1 MKKTYKRWLHQEQN
15 HCKEVTVEQKTIGRG
30 HKYVVSGFNKDYDGV
45 QMPSV
50 TGITGATDGS
60 GTSPIARW
68 QVKHALGYI
77 LEKKVPISKAIYDEL
92 LASKEELLN
101 LNSFTDKQELAG
113 WIIQR
118 YEDEVTTTLVE
129 AKGIP
134 DQVLK
139 KAGNRGTR
147 IHNAVEA
154 YLTGNTTSLDHKVYS
169 AETIKI
175 HADQWQSHLTDEDST
190 ESLKVCFEK
199 IESWI
204 AEMGFK
210 IKGTELPVFHT
221 DLAVGGAIDIVLSNE
236 DNTIYVC
243 DFKTGSNIYFK
254 DALQV
259 SAYIA
264 CIASM
269 IGNGIDIWSGYK
281 DQMHHRVDEL
291 QLGGAVIHIDE
302 EHEKVSINHLP
313 EQLIGGQAFLHA
325 TLLYEAQKYSKYHSV
340 KL

>member
-30 HKYVVSGFNKDYDGV
+30 HKYMVSGFNEDYEGV

-68 QVKHALGYI
+68 SVKNVLEYIEKEMEFALSQKD
-77 LEKKVPISKAIYDEL
+77 LSFVKYDM
-92 LASKEELLN
+92 LAK
-101 LNSFTDKQELAG
+101 
-113 WIIQR
+113 
-118 YEDEVTTTLVE
+118 

-154 YLTGNTTSLDHKVYS
+154 YLTNGDWKG
-169 AETIKI
+169 
-175 HADQWQSHLTDEDST
+175 HLTDEDST
-190 ESLKVCFEK
+190 EALKVCFEK
-199 IESWI
+199 IDSWI

-243 DFKTGSNIYFK
+243 DFKTGGQIYFK

-302 EHEKVSINHLP
+302 ENEKVSINHLP

>member
-30 HKYVVSGFNKDYDGV
+30 HKYMVSGFNEDYEGV

-77 LEKKVPISKAIYDEL
+77 SERKVPISKAIYDEL
-92 LASKEELLN
+92 LSQTEDEELLT
-101 LNSFTDKQELAG
+101 LDSFTEKQEIAD

-118 YEDEVTTTLVE
+118 YGDEVTTTLVE

-154 YLTGNTTSLDHKVYS
+154 YLTNGDWKG
-169 AETIKI
+169 
-175 HADQWQSHLTDEDST
+175 HLTDEDS
-190 ESLKVCFEK
+190 
-199 IESWI
+199 
-204 AEMGFK
+204 
-210 IKGTELPVFHT
+210 
-221 DLAVGGAIDIVLSNE
+221 
-236 DNTIYVC
+236 
-243 DFKTGSNIYFK
+243 
-254 DALQV
+254 
-259 SAYIA
+259 
-264 CIASM
+264 
-269 IGNGIDIWSGYK
+269 
-281 DQMHHRVDEL
+281 
-291 QLGGAVIHIDE
+291 
-302 EHEKVSINHLP
+302 
-313 EQLIGGQAFLHA
+313 
-325 TLLYEAQKYSKYHSV
+325 
-340 KL
+340 

>member
-1 MKKTYKRWLHQEQN
+1 MKKTYKRWIHQEQN
-15 HCKEVTVEQKTIGRG
+15 NGVKGQYKEVIIEQKTIGRG
-30 HKYVVSGFNKDYDGV
+30 HKYVVSNFNEDYEGV

-68 QVKHALGYI
+68 SVKHALAHIEDALAGEDPI
-77 LEKKVPISKAIYDEL
+77 TIHEIELEKDLADAKAE
-92 LASKEELLN
+92 
-101 LNSFTDKQELAG
+101 
-113 WIIQR
+113 
-118 YEDEVTTTLVE
+118 
-129 AKGIP
+129 P
-134 DQVLK
+134 DRMLK
-139 KAGNRGTR
+139 KAGARGTR

-154 YLTGNTTSLDHKVYS
+154 YLTNGDWKG
-169 AETIKI
+169 
-175 HADQWQSHLTDEDST
+175 HLTDEDST

-221 DLAVGGAIDIVLSNE
+221 DLAVGGAIDMVVSDE
-236 DNTIYVC
+236 SNTIYVC

-259 SAYIA
+259 SAYIS
-264 CIASM
+264 CVASM
-269 IGNGIDIWSGYK
+269 IGNHIDIWDGYK

-302 EHEKVSINHLP
+302 ENEKVSINHLP

>member
-30 HKYVVSGFNKDYDGV
+30 HKYMVSGFNEDYEGV

-68 QVKHALGYI
+68 SVKHALAHIEDALAGEDPI
-77 LEKKVPISKAIYDEL
+77 TIHEIELEKDLADAKAE
-92 LASKEELLN
+92 
-101 LNSFTDKQELAG
+101 
-113 WIIQR
+113 
-118 YEDEVTTTLVE
+118 
-129 AKGIP
+129 P
-134 DQVLK
+134 DRMLK
-139 KAGNRGTR
+139 KAGARGTR

-175 HADQWQSHLTDEDST
+175 HADQWKSHLTDEDST

>member
-1 MKKTYKRWLHQEQN
+1 MKKIYKRWVEKLEYP
-15 HCKEVTVEQKTIGRG
+15 KFVTVEQKTIGRG
-30 HKYVVSGFNKDYDGV
+30 HKYMVSGFNEDYNGV

-68 QVKHALGYI
+68 SVKNVLEYI
-77 LEKKVPISKAIYDEL
+77 EKEMEFAVKYDM
-92 LASKEELLN
+92 LAK
-101 LNSFTDKQELAG
+101 
-113 WIIQR
+113 
-118 YEDEVTTTLVE
+118 

-134 DQVLK
+134 DQMLK

-154 YLTGNTTSLDHKVYS
+154 YLTGNTTGLDHWQ
-169 AETIKI
+169 
-175 HADQWQSHLTDEDST
+175 HALSDEDNT

-221 DLAVGGAIDIVLSNE
+221 DLAVGGAIDMVVSDEN
-236 DNTIYVC
+236 NTIYVC

-259 SAYIA
+259 SAYIS
-264 CIASM
+264 CVASM
-269 IGNGIDIWSGYK
+269 IGNGIDIWDGYK

-302 EHEKVSINHLP
+302 ENEKVSINHLP

>member
-30 HKYVVSGFNKDYDGV
+30 HKYMVSGFNEDYEGV

-77 LEKKVPISKAIYDEL
+77 SERKVPISKAIYDEL
-92 LASKEELLN
+92 LSQTEDEELLT
-101 LNSFTDKQELAG
+101 LDSFTEKQEIAD

-118 YEDEVTTTLVE
+118 YGDEVTTTLVE

-154 YLTGNTTSLDHKVYS
+154 YLTNGDWKG
-169 AETIKI
+169 
-175 HADQWQSHLTDEDST
+175 HLTDEDST

-302 EHEKVSINHLP
+302 ENEKVSINHLP

>member
-1 MKKTYKRWLHQEQN
+1 MKKIYKRWVEN
-15 HCKEVTVEQKTIGRG
+15 KIFDNTSPKFVTVEQKTIGRG
-30 HKYVVSGFNKDYDGV
+30 HKYMVSGFNEDFNGV

-68 QVKHALGYI
+68 SVKHALQYI
-77 LEKKVPISKAIYDEL
+77 EKEMAFAVKTSKTDM
-92 LASKEELLN
+92 LA
-101 LNSFTDKQELAG
+101 A
-113 WIIQR
+113 
-118 YEDEVTTTLVE
+118 

-139 KAGNRGTR
+139 KAGARGTR

-154 YLTGNTTSLDHKVYS
+154 YLTGNTTGLDH
-169 AETIKI
+169 
-175 HADQWQSHLTDEDST
+175 WQSHLSDEDNT

>member
-1 MKKTYKRWLHQEQN
+1 MKKTYKRWIHQEQHLGPN
-15 HCKEVTVEQKTIGRG
+15 FVTVEQKTIGRG
-30 HKYVVSGFNKDYDGV
+30 HKYMVSGFNDDFNEV

-68 QVKHALGYI
+68 SVKHALAHIEDALAGEDPI
-77 LEKKVPISKAIYDEL
+77 TIHEIELEKDLADAKAE
-92 LASKEELLN
+92 
-101 LNSFTDKQELAG
+101 
-113 WIIQR
+113 
-118 YEDEVTTTLVE
+118 
-129 AKGIP
+129 P
-134 DQVLK
+134 DRMLK
-139 KAGNRGTR
+139 KAGARGTR

-154 YLTGNTTSLDHKVYS
+154 YLTGNTTSLNHWQ
-169 AETIKI
+169 
-175 HADQWQSHLTDEDST
+175 HALSDEDNT